1 MKQGHFAEIYINQK
15 SNHTDRAFTYQIS
28 DALVERIHI
37 GSRVMVPFGRGNHL
51 MEGYVVQLKSHT
63 DIDQVYIKTVQAV
76 IEEEYALN
84 QELISLAQW
93 MKNQYLCRFADAVQC
108 ILPTGSALKKERIY
122 RLGSHLNLSTVME
135 NVTEGQKTILRLL
148 HQQGSM
154 SESQLKSSVEGAVKE
169 LNKLLKKKVI
179 RVEDLFKKDVNTI
192 KEKMIQLTKN
202 KSYEEV
208 LNSIT
213 KTAVKQKLVLE
224 YLLQS
229 GPTPWS
235 VLKETVGG
243 STAILK
249 VLEEKG
255 LIDIIEIEKRRN
267 PYKNLK
273 VAPSQ
278 PYKLTKE
285 QEQAMKTIVPFLN
298 HQQHKVFLL
307 HGITGSGKTEIYL
320 QLIEMLVKQNRDT
333 ILLVP
338 EISLTTQMI
347 ERFHARFGDQIAVL
361 HSRLSLGERFDEW
374 KRIYNGEVKIAI
386 GARSAVFA
394 PFRNLGMIIIDE
406 EHEHSYKSDH
416 NPKYHA
422 VEVAEVRCRENNALL
437 ILGSAT
443 PSVESYNK
451 SVTGE
456 YELIQMVSRYN
467 FNPLPRVSVI
477 DMREELQR
485 GNKSIFSEM
494 LYNEIKEN
502 LKRKEQTILFL
513 NRRGYSTFISCRKCG
528 FVVKCPQCEIA
539 LTYHKNIHHLTC
551 HYCGQIQKPPTT
563 CMNCG
568 SKYIKYFGIGTEQ
581 VEKVAKD
588 YFPSA
593 VVARLDL
600 DTTSRK
606 GSMEKILKD
615 YSAGYIDL
623 LIGTQMIAKGLDF
636 PNVTLVG
643 IIAADT
649 SLNLPDFRASEKTFQ
664 LITQVSGRA
673 GRGERPG
680 RVVVQTYEPNH
691 FAIQHAT
698 GNDYLSFY
706 EQEIRLRREFFY
718 PPFSSLINIIFS
730 GDNEGEVIRASQE
743 YTASLKSYLHKE
755 GIDPNQTVYGPAPAH
770 LAKIRK
776 NFRWQLIIKSKSV
789 DQSRLTGIINSI
801 RLENKIQ
808 DMMRSVTVSIDINP
822 YSML

>member
-28 DALVERIHI
+28 ADLVERIHV
-37 GSRVMVPFGRGNHL
+37 GSRVMVPFGRGNNL
-51 MEGYVVQLKSHT
+51 IEGYVVQLRSYAE
-63 DIDQVYIKTVQAV
+63 IDQAHIKTVQAV
-76 IEEEYALN
+76 VEEEYALN
-84 QELISLAQW
+84 QELIDLAQW
-93 MKNQYLCRFADAVQC
+93 MKEQYLCRFIDAVQC
-108 ILPTGSALKKERIY
+108 ILPTGSTLKRERVY
-122 RLGSHLNLSTVME
+122 SLARELNIHTAIES
-135 NVTEGQKTILRLL
+135 VTEKQQAILRLL
-148 HQQGSM
+148 DQYGSM
-154 SESQLKSSVEGAVKE
+154 NESQLQSKLEGAVKE
-169 LNKLLKKKVI
+169 LNKLLRKKMI
-179 RVEDLFKKDVNTI
+179 RVEELFKKDVNTI
-192 KEKMIQLTKN
+192 KEKMIRLPEN
-202 KSYEEV
+202 KSYEEI
-208 LNSIT
+208 LGCIA
-213 KTAVKQKLVLE
+213 KTAVKQKSILA
-224 YLLQS
+224 YLMQN
-229 GPTPWS
+229 GPTSWPI
-235 VLKETVGG
+235 LKKAVGV

-249 VLEEKG
+249 GLEEKG
-255 LIDIIEIEKRRN
+255 LVNVLEIEKRRN
-267 PYKNLK
+267 PYKNLQ
-273 VAPSQ
+273 VASNQ
-278 PYKLTKE
+278 PYKLTNE
-285 QEQAMKTIVPFLN
+285 QEQAMETIMPFLN
-298 HQQHKVFLL
+298 HKQNRMFLL

-320 QLIEMLVKQNRDT
+320 QLIEILMKQDRDA

-406 EHEHSYKSDH
+406 EHEHSYKSDYS
-416 NPKYHA
+416 PKYHA
-422 VEVAEVRCRENNALL
+422 VEVAEVRCRANNALL

-451 SVTGE
+451 SITGE
-456 YELIQMVSRYN
+456 YQLIQMVSRYN
-467 FNPLPRVSVI
+467 FNPLPKVSVI

-494 LYNEIKEN
+494 LYNEIREN

-551 HYCGQIQKPPTT
+551 HYCGQTQKPPTT
-563 CMNCG
+563 CLSCG
-568 SKYIKYFGIGTEQ
+568 SKYIKYFGVGTEQ
-581 VEKVAKD
+581 IEKVAKD

-600 DTTSRK
+600 DTTTRK
-606 GSMEKILKD
+606 GSMERILKD
-615 YSAGYIDL
+615 YSAGRIDL

-691 FAIQHAT
+691 FAIRHAT
-698 GNDYLSFY
+698 NSNYLSFY
-706 EQEIRLRREFFY
+706 EQEIKLRREFFY

-730 GDNEGEVIRASQE
+730 GDDEGEVIRAAQE
-743 YTASLKSYLHKE
+743 YTGSLKNYLHKE
-755 GIDPNQTVYGPAPAH
+755 GIDPAQTVYGPAPAH
-770 LAKIRK
+770 LAKIRQ

-801 RLENKIQ
+801 RMENKMQ
-808 DMMRSVTVSIDINP
+808 DIMRRIIISIDINP